1 MQEQNLNDKYIITK
15 SNKKVLRKKV
25 VDIDGE
31 FYTITGKNPEA
42 IFYND
47 EYVVNTKEYVL
58 LTCENRYELK
68 RNTYVFLSLKS
79 DKTIKINYY
88 LNRNNIYDYL
98 DILEEDLN
106 KIHPTGFFSKYK
118 QHRGILFFDY
128 QIITKFKLFYNNSI
142 NSFSIKTIDNIN
154 QNRKYLK
161 NAEYVAPWKKVGY
174 ITYFNHWN
182 SENSKKEQRKR
193 KILLGEF
200 SPTFLLSEGLKYT
213 FGVEIET
220 SSGRI
225 HKLEYNAN
233 NLNMNCDHDGSI
245 KGGEYVTN
253 VLTGDAGFKQLHK
266 ITSFLQS
273 RCKIDRSCG
282 IHVHIGGTV
291 FNKSFSVFSYLL
303 GVKLQNDLFKML
315 PKSRRHNKFCG
326 DLPNFNFNEILK
338 EYGYNYGVE
347 IAYDYLFRELS
358 SGTKL
363 SRNANKKF
371 NHPYGRYCGQYHD
384 VEFDTIL
391 RYKWL
396 NLVPCNFNV
405 RHFDFYN
412 LTKKERSIARTDLPF
427 TIEFRNHSASLN
439 YVKIKN
445 WVLICMAFVNYVEN
459 HKEEILKKEFITIE
473 DIIKKVYKKNSKYLL
488 DYIESR
494 KNHFNNINEEVEVN
508 NFKAPDSINFNQLL
522 CV

>member
-1 MQEQNLNDKYIITK
+1 MQEQNLNEIKNYKAVEINGK
-15 SNKKVLRKKV
+15 LYS
-25 VDIDGE
+25 
-31 FYTITGKNPEA
+31 ITGKNPEA
-42 IFYND
+42 IFYK
-47 EYVVNTKEYVL
+47 EKYVINTEDYVL
-58 LTCENRYELK
+58 LTCQNRYELK
-68 RNTYVFLSLKS
+68 KHIYVYLSLTPN
-79 DKTIKINYY
+79 KTIKSEYF
-88 LNRNNIYDYL
+88 LNNDDIYDY
-98 DILEEDLN
+98 IGEDELY

-118 QHRGILFFDY
+118 QYKRIVAFDY
-128 QIITKFKLFYNNSI
+128 KIITKFNLFYNNSLHA
-142 NSFSIKTIDNIN
+142 FSVKSITNIN
-154 QNRKYLK
+154 KNRVYLK
-161 NAEYVAPWKKVGY
+161 NTNYIAPIKKVGY
-174 ITYFNHWN
+174 IKGYLDWN
-182 SENSKKEQRKR
+182 IMSSKIGRRKTQ
-193 KILLGEF
+193 ILLGEF

-220 SSGRI
+220 SSGYI

-233 NLNMNCDHDGSI
+233 NLNMSCDHDGSI

-266 ITSFLQS
+266 ITSFLQG
-273 RCKIDRSCG
+273 RCKIDKTCG

-315 PKSRRHNKFCG
+315 PTSRRHNKFCG
-326 DLPNFNFNEILK
+326 DLPNFNFNNILK

-363 SRNANKKF
+363 SKHANKKF

-405 RHFDFYN
+405 RHFDFHN
-412 LTKKERSIARTDLPF
+412 LTKKEMSTARTDLPF

-459 HKEEILKKEFITIE
+459 YKEEILKKDFITIE

-508 NFKAPDSINFNQLL
+508 NFKSPDSINFNQLL

>member
-1 MQEQNLNDKYIITK
+1 MQEQNLNNEKYIITK
-15 SNKKVLRKKV
+15 SNKKILRTKAV
-25 VDIDGE
+25 EIDGE
-31 FYTITGKNPEA
+31 FYTIQGKDPEA

-47 EYVVNTKEYVL
+47 KYIINTKEYVL
-58 LTCENRYELK
+58 LSCRNRYELRK
-68 RNTYVFLSLKS
+68 NVFVYLKINS
-79 DKTIKINYY
+79 DKTVGTDYY
-88 LNRNNIYDYL
+88 LNYDSIYDSLEIESNNIFKIYSGKSF
-98 DILEEDLN
+98 N
-106 KIHPTGFFSKYK
+106 KFK
-118 QHRGILFFDY
+118 QHRGILFSDYRIISKFNLFFDRS
-128 QIITKFKLFYNNSI
+128 ISLFNTKTVS
-142 NSFSIKTIDNIN
+142 NIN
-154 QNRKYLK
+154 KNRKYLQYK
-161 NAEYVAPWKKVGY
+161 EYVSPWKKVGY
-174 ITYFNHWN
+174 MNN
-182 SENSKKEQRKR
+182 SFLWDSNKKEKR
-193 KILLGEF
+193 KKEILLGKF

-220 SSGRI
+220 SSGYVHR
-225 HKLEYNAN
+225 LEYNAN
-233 NLNMNCDHDGSI
+233 NLNMSCDHDGSI

-266 ITSFLQS
+266 ITSFLKS
-273 RCKIDRSCG
+273 RCKIDKTCG

-326 DLPNFNFNEILK
+326 DLPDFNFNNILK
-338 EYGYNYGVE
+338 EFGYNYGVQ
-347 IAYDYLFRELS
+347 IAYEYLFKELS
-358 SGTKL
+358 SGTDL
-363 SRNANKKF
+363 SKNANKML

-384 VEFDTIL
+384 VDFDTIL

-412 LTKKERSIARTDLPF
+412 LSKKQRSMARTDLPF

-459 HKEEILKKEFITIE
+459 HKEEILKKDFITVE

-488 DYIESR
+488 EYIKNR
-494 KNHFNNINEEVEVN
+494 KSHFNNTNEELELN
-508 NFKAPDSINFNQLL
+508 TFNSPESINFNQLL